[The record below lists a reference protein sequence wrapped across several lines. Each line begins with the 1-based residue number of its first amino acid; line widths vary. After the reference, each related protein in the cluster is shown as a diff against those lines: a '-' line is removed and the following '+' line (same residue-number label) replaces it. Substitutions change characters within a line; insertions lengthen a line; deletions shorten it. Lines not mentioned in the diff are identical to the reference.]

1 MSSSKPKESV
11 RHIGV
16 DPKPKGNLKSFG
28 GAQHDDWN
36 DWLAASIAGALPV
49 DQRDENAV
57 TEAATAIFS
66 GMIDLKPADPVE
78 GILISQLLAA
88 NQASF
93 SMYRRAWA
101 QPPEYFEAQMKYLAQ
116 ADKAT
121 RTAMLLTERLD
132 NHRNQGKQQIIVQHT
147 TTVNANQAV
156 VSDSVMSGKN
166 NEAVSSAKLLVATSE
181 RPMEV
186 LETQKQNETVS
197 AGGGDTKAK

>member
-1 MSSSKPKESV
+1 MSENKTKETV
-11 RHIGV
+11 RRIGI
-16 DPKPKGNLKSFG
+16 DPKPKGNLKSLG
-28 GAQHDDWN
+28 GADHDDWN
-36 DWLAASIAGALPV
+36 DWLASIITEALPV

-57 TEAATAIFS
+57 TKAATAVIS

-78 GILISQLLAA
+78 GILISQLMAA

-156 VSDSVMSGKN
+156 VSDSFMTGKRS
-166 NEAVSSAKLLVATSE
+166 EAASAAKLLAAATE
-181 RPMEV
+181 KPMDV
-186 LETQKQNETVS
+186 LETERQNETVL
-197 AGGGDTKAK
+197 AGGGGTKAK